1 MLATAQESPA
11 PPRKPKTLKELV
23 AEEKAAKEA
32 AKAAKEAEQKAAQEE
47 KERRE
52 AERAQREAERAQ
64 REAEREARIAAGEAV
79 PEDVADYITDT
90 DSAYWAPTN
99 VKQLGAQNYGEL
111 TQPVSSM
118 DLQDPE
124 NITTTVEYQPE
135 SGTYIIR
142 TRIGDIDITTPY
154 LLTQEEYNQYAERQI
169 MHRYWQ
175 QKIGEVEHNN
185 ERKFDITDMKF
196 NIGPADKVFGPGGV
210 QLKMQGSAELLFG
223 FKHQYIA
230 NPSLTPR
237 ARNNNIFDFD
247 EKIQASIQGKVGQ
260 KLNFTMSYN
269 TEASFSFDQQNIKIN
284 YKGEEDDIIQSIEAG
299 NVTMDLPSS
308 LIRGSQALFGIKAN
322 LKFGKFK
329 IQALV
334 SQQNSEAQ
342 SVSSQGGAQMS
353 KFDIAG
359 DMYDENRHFFLGH
372 FFRERYEQSMASV
385 PYIASGVQIN
395 KIEVWITNK
404 RGTYDEARNIV
415 AFNDLGETRL
425 HSLRHVWGADQKN
438 APDNKTNGLYSQ
450 IQQTD
455 FRHIDQT
462 SSALSAII
470 IDDQGHGMEGGLDY
484 EKIES
489 ARLLT
494 SSEYT
499 LNSALGFISLK
510 SALNQDEVLAVAYE
524 YTYNGQVYQV
534 GEFSTD
540 GSDELRTPNA
550 LALKMLKCSA
560 NAPNALGT
568 DREKERQNEIIYNR
582 KKKEEVSY
590 GTWDLMMK
598 NVYSLGATSINSDKF
613 EMYVTYRNDSVGTDM
628 QYLTESPINGK
639 QLIRVM
645 NLDRLDQKHNAN
657 PDGRFDFIEG
667 ITIQTGTGKIIFPV
681 LEPFGGHLAAALGGE
696 NTAYAKKYCF
706 QELYDSTI
714 VVAQEMS
721 EKNKFRL
728 TGKYKGTNSSEIRLN
743 AMNVPRGS
751 VTVTA
756 GGATLVENVDYTV
769 DYTMGTVTILNTSI
783 LESGTNVDVKLENQS
798 TFSMQRKS
806 LFGAHLEYEFNK
818 DLVIG
823 GTIMHLR
830 ERPLTTKVNMGSEPL
845 ANTVWGVNGSWKTE
859 LQWLT
864 NAIDK
869 IPWVTATA
877 PSTFQIN
884 AEFAHLIPGHTRDVG
899 STGTAYI
906 DDFESTTTSIDVHY
920 PSYWFLAST
929 PYNANPDKKRDFY
942 DDARLINDIRYNRHR
957 AHLAWYSVDPIF
969 GYPQTNTPDHIRNDL
984 AALSDHR
991 TRIVYQD
998 EIYPNR
1004 QEASNVDTKLP
1015 VLNLAY
1021 YPEERGQYNICADA
1035 IGPDGK
1041 MKDPEKN
1048 WAGIM
1053 RRLENTD
1060 FEKSNIEYI
1069 QFWLMDPALTN
1080 PDHPTD
1086 YNGELYINLGDVSE
1100 DILRD
1105 GKKAFE
1111 NGMPVSDADLGR
1123 VDSTI
1128 WGLVPRTN
1136 STVTAFSN
1144 EAGSRA
1150 RQDVGLNGLNDQQEY
1165 SFIYQGKRPYKDFVD
1180 TLRATLQPDVL
1191 SRWQR
1196 DPYSPL
1202 NDPAGDNYHF
1212 YRGTDYDEQS
1222 VPILDRYKHYN
1233 GTQGNSPDTEQQTE
1247 SYGTAATLTPDVE
1260 DINIDNTLNEYEKYY
1275 EYKVTLAPHMME
1287 VGRQNITEKKVRKV
1301 TLRNGETVDVTWYL
1315 FKIPLRGDN
1324 SKNVNGIR
1332 NWKSIRF
1339 MRMYMTG
1346 FQHETVLRFATMDL
1360 VRGEWRKYSRE
1371 LTPYG
1376 APTDTTSIDVQTVNI
1391 EENSTRTPINYV
1403 LPPGVSRQTDPGQA
1417 QLIAQNEQSM
1427 VLRVRNLST
1436 RDARAMYK
1444 NVGYDMRQYKKLQM
1458 FVHAEQMPE
1467 EDPNLHDDDLTC
1479 FIRLGSDVRNN
1490 YYEYEI
1496 PLKLTAPGIYNND
1509 SEADRGKVWPAENM
1523 FDFPLSVFTTAK
1535 TARNKARR
1543 AGNENVSNT
1552 EPYVVYDEANGK
1564 PQNKITVL
1572 GNPTLEE
1579 VSTIMIGVRNN
1590 GQHTASGEIWV
1601 NELRL
1606 SQFNEQGGVAAMA
1619 NAALAISDIAQL
1631 NVAGHLET
1639 AGYGSIE
1646 SNVMDRNLDN
1656 FYQISVSAALEAGRL
1671 LPEPAKIQMPLYV
1684 AYSKEVTTPDY
1695 DPLDTDVKLSETL
1708 STYNTK
1714 EERDSIKKMT
1724 NTVHESTSFSVSNM
1738 KVDIHSKKKDM
1749 FYDPANFSISA
1760 SYNKQAE
1767 HSPELETNYS
1777 TDHKGSF
1784 QYAYSFNPKPW
1795 EPFGK
1800 VEKVSKVKVLK
1811 EMNFYYLPQ
1820 SWAFNTNMHR
1830 TFSHMKMR
1838 DLAGT
1843 AATNMDLTYS
1853 KDFTWDRN
1861 VDFKYDLT
1869 KNMKFSF
1876 QSSMNA
1882 IIDEGKYTPEILTD
1896 RYFDPEFNHDKYE
1909 AWRDTIQRSLGRFG
1923 KPYAY
1928 QQIFTASWNVPL
1940 NRIPYVEAL
1949 TLNGSYNA
1957 NYNWTR
1963 TASTTSGNDMG
1974 NTVSSLQTWQVDGG
1988 INFETLYGKSKY
2000 WKGMTQRYSG
2010 RGAKRSFKPKNYTQT
2025 VDLKKGED
2033 LEITHRLNSE
2043 SLTVA
2048 VADSTGRK
2056 IPVSFKPSG
2065 NTKVTITPKEDCAQA
2080 TITITTRDPNQRTPA
2095 QITGDMFA
2103 YLGTL
2108 VRKLQVT
2115 YRETNS
2121 MTLPGF
2127 MPEAGFMGQNY
2138 AGGAAAPGFDFAF
2151 GFIPGNMLER
2161 ATKHHWLSGD
2171 TSVVQPAV
2179 RAHTSDL
2186 DIKLTLEPLPGLKI
2200 QLSGKRYYAQSSS
2213 IISSYGTPQETT
2225 TGSFNITQVAI
2236 GTAFSR
2242 IGGQEENYANATYDR
2257 FLENRKILTERVQD
2271 QYRGVTLPDAGFLR
2285 GTVYPGSKY
2294 DPSKHGRISNNSAD
2308 VLVPAFLAAY
2318 TGRSANSVSLNP
2330 FLGILNILPNWS
2342 VTFDGLGKLPWIK
2355 DHFKSVTLTHAYTC
2369 KYAIGS
2375 FGSYSTWV
2383 GASDGNRMVGFVRD
2397 MTSETT
2403 DEKGNAYDGI
2413 RPSSAYDIS
2422 NVSLTESFSPL
2433 IGLNLTMKNS
2443 LNFKAEYRKQRNL
2456 TLNVTSVQLTEGH
2469 TNEYVVGGGY
2479 TIKNLGF
2486 ISKRRDGSERRVS
2499 NDLKLQVDFSYKD
2512 VKMLLRKI
2520 EENLTQASSGNK
2532 VLAVK
2537 ISADYV
2543 LSQKINIQLF
2553 YDHQG
2558 TTPLISSSYPV
2569 KADNIGINIK
2579 LMLTR

>member
-1 MLATAQESPA
+1 MLPLLIVAQEPSSPETA
-11 PPRKPKTLKELV
+11 PLRQRPKTLKELV
-23 AEEKAAKEA
+23 AEERAQKAKE
-32 AKAAKEAEQKAAQEE
+32 KEEREAEKRAEQAE
-47 KERRE
+47 KERQE
-52 AERAQREAERAQ
+52 AARAARTRANNAAEAQTGDEPLT
-64 REAEREARIAAGEAV
+64 
-79 PEDVADYITDT
+79 PEDVADFVTET
-90 DSAYWAPTN
+90 DSAFWAPTN

-111 TQPVSSM
+111 TQPHSSM
-118 DLQDPE
+118 DLNDPE

-142 TRIGDIDITTPY
+142 TRLGENEITTPY
-154 LLTQEEYNQYAERQI
+154 MLTQEEYNQYAERQI
-169 MHRYWQ
+169 MHKYWQ

-247 EKIQASIQGKVGQ
+247 EKIQASIQGKVGTR
-260 KLNFTMSYN
+260 LNFNMSYN

-329 IQALV
+329 IQALI

-359 DMYDENRHFFLGH
+359 DNYDENRHFFLSH
-372 FFRERYEQSMASV
+372 FFRDNFEKAMSTV
-385 PYIASGVQIN
+385 PYIASGAQIN

-404 RGTYDEARNIV
+404 RGTYDQARNIV
-415 AFNDLGETRL
+415 AFTDLGETSKHTQL
-425 HSLRHVWGADQKN
+425 NWGVDQKP
-438 APDNKTNGLYSQ
+438 APDNKTNTLYTD
-450 IQQTD
+450 IQSTN
-455 FRHIDQT
+455 FRQIDQT
-462 SSALSAII
+462 STSL
-470 IDDQGHGMEGGLDY
+470 DGLNGMEGGVDY

-540 GSDELRTPNA
+540 ANEELRTPNA
-550 LALKMLKCSA
+550 LALKMLKSSA
-560 NAPNALGT
+560 NAPSQKG
-568 DREKERQNEIIYNR
+568 R
-582 KKKEEVSY
+582 

-613 EMYVTYRNDSVGTDM
+613 ELYVMYRNDSVGTDM
-628 QYLTESPINGK
+628 QYLSEGPINGK

-645 NLDRLDQKHNAN
+645 NLDRLDQKHNAS
-657 PDGRFDFIEG
+657 PDGRFDFVEG
-667 ITIQTGTGKIIFPV
+667 LTIQSATGKIIFPV
-681 LEPFGGHLAAALGGE
+681 LEPFGSHLAKQLGGE
-696 NTAYAKKYCF
+696 GTALAKKYCF
-706 QELYDSTI
+706 QELYDSTL

-728 TGKYKGTNSSEIRLN
+728 TGKYKGTNSSEIRLG

-783 LESGTNVDVKLENQS
+783 LESGTNVDVKLESQNN
-798 TFSMQRKS
+798 FFMQRKS
-806 LFGAHLEYEFNK
+806 LFGAHLEYEFTK
-818 DLVIG
+818 DLVVG

-845 ANTVWGVNGSWKTE
+845 ANTIWGVNASWKTE

-864 NAIDK
+864 NAVDK

-877 PSTFQIN
+877 PSTFSIN

-899 STGTAYI
+899 TAGTAYI
-906 DDFESTTTSIDVHY
+906 DDFESTTTNIDVHY

-929 PYNANPDKKRDFY
+929 PKKLLDAAGFNPKDTASYNKN
-942 DDARLINDIRYNRHR
+942 R

-1021 YPEERGQYNICADA
+1021 YPEERGQYNISAKEL
-1035 IGPDGK
+1035 GPDGK
-1041 MKDPEKN
+1041 LTNPKTRWGGM
-1048 WAGIM
+1048 M
-1053 RRLENTD
+1053 RRLETTD
-1060 FEKSNIEYI
+1060 FEKANIEYI
-1069 QFWLMDPALTN
+1069 QFWLMDPTLTN
-1080 PDHPTD
+1080 PELTD
-1086 YNGELYINLGDVSE
+1086 PEHYDLGYLYFNLGDISE

-1105 GKKAFE
+1105 GKKSFE
-1111 NGMPVSDADLGR
+1111 HGMPVSDADEGR
-1123 VDSTI
+1123 VENSF
-1128 WGLVPRTN
+1128 WGRIPRTT

-1144 EAGSRA
+1144 ETGSREK
-1150 RQDVGLNGLNDQQEY
+1150 QDIGLDGLNDDQEKTWPAY
-1165 SFIYQGKRPYKDFVD
+1165 RSYVD
-1180 TLRATLQPDVL
+1180 TLRAKMNADVL
-1191 SRWQR
+1191 SRWAR
-1196 DPYSPL
+1196 DAFSPL
-1202 NDPAGDNYHF
+1202 NDPAGDNFHF
-1212 YRGTDYDEQS
+1212 YRGTDFDDQEVS
-1222 VPILDRYKHYN
+1222 ILNRYKHYN
-1233 GTQGNSPDTEQQTE
+1233 GTQGNSPATEQQSE

-1260 DINIDNTLNEYEKYY
+1260 DINLDNTLNEYEKYY
-1275 EYKVTLAPHMME
+1275 EYKVRLRWDMLE
-1287 VGRQNITEKKVRKV
+1287 VGKQHITEKKIRKV
-1301 TLRNGETVDVTWYL
+1301 TLRNGETVDVAWYQ
-1315 FKIPLRGDN
+1315 FKIPLRGD
-1324 SKNVNGIR
+1324 SATMQRVGAIR

-1339 MRMYMTG
+1339 MRMYMTECE
-1346 FQHETVLRFATMDL
+1346 QEAYLRFATLDL
-1360 VRGEWRKYSRE
+1360 VRGEWRQYTRD
-1371 LTPYG
+1371 LAPVGTPETNTG
-1376 APTDTTSIDVQTVNI
+1376 AIDVQTVNI

-1417 QLIAQNEQSM
+1417 QLIAQNEQAM
-1427 VLRVRNLST
+1427 VLRVSNLAPH
-1436 RDARAMYK
+1436 DARAMYK
-1444 NVGYDMRQYKKLQM
+1444 NTGYDMRQYKNLQM
-1458 FVHAEQMPE
+1458 FVHAEKLSDL
-1467 EDPNLHDDDLTC
+1467 DPNLKDDDLTC
-1479 FIRLGSDVRNN
+1479 FIRMGSDLRNN

-1496 PLKLTAPGIYNND
+1496 PLKLTQPGMYNNE
-1509 SEADRGKVWPAENM
+1509 SEVDRAKVWPEENM
-1523 FDFPLSVFTTAK
+1523 FDFPLSVFTNAK
-1535 TARNKARR
+1535 TSRNKARR
-1543 AGNENVSNT
+1543 AGNEGVGNT
-1552 EPYVVYDEANGK
+1552 IPYVTYDEANDK

-1579 VSTIMIGVRNN
+1579 ISTIMIGVRNN
-1590 GQHTASGEIWV
+1590 GQHKASGEVWV

-1606 SQFNEQGGVAAMA
+1606 SQFNEKGGVAAMA
-1619 NAALAISDIAQL
+1619 NASLAISDIAQV

-1646 SNVMDRNLDN
+1646 SNVMDRNMDN
-1656 FYQISVSAALEAGRL
+1656 FYQISVSAALEGGRL
-1671 LPEPAKIQMPLYV
+1671 FPEPAKIQMPLYV
-1684 AYSKEVTTPDY
+1684 AYSKEVTTPEY

-1708 STYNTK
+1708 STYDSK
-1714 EERDSIKKMT
+1714 AEKDSIKKMT
-1724 NTVHESTSFSVSNM
+1724 NTVHESTSFSVSNL

-1749 FYDPANFSISA
+1749 FYDPANFAISA

-1767 HSPELETNYS
+1767 HSPEMETNYT

-1784 QYAYSFNPKPW
+1784 QYAYNFNPQPW

-1800 VEKVSKVKVLK
+1800 VEKVQKVKVLK
-1811 EMNFYYLPQ
+1811 ELNFYYLPQ
-1820 SWAFNTNMHR
+1820 SWGFNTNMHR

-1838 DLAGT
+1838 DLTGDAGT
-1843 AATNMDLTYS
+1843 NLDLTFS

-1876 QSSMNA
+1876 QSSYNA

-1896 RYFDPEFNHDKYE
+1896 RYFDAEFNHDKYE
-1909 AWRDTIQRSLGRFG
+1909 AWKDTIKRSLGRWG

-1928 QQIFTASWNVPL
+1928 QQIFTASWNIPL
-1940 NRIPYVEAL
+1940 NRIPYMDAL
-1949 TLNGSYNA
+1949 TANASYNA

-1963 TASTTSGNDMG
+1963 TASTMEGEDMG
-1974 NTVSSLQTWQVDGG
+1974 NTVSSTQSWQVDGG
-1988 INFETLYGKSKY
+1988 INFENWYGQSKY
-2000 WKGMTQRYSG
+2000 WKQMTQRYSG
-2010 RGAKRSFKPKNYTQT
+2010 RGGKRNFKPKTYTQT
-2025 VDLKKGED
+2025 VALKKGEAV
-2033 LEITHRLNSE
+2033 EVTHRLNSE
-2043 SLTVA
+2043 MLNIA
-2048 VADSTGRK
+2048 VTDSAGKK
-2056 IPVSFKPSG
+2056 IPVSFKSVD
-2065 NTKVTITPKEDCAQA
+2065 NTKVNITSKVDCANA
-2080 TITITTRDPNQRTPA
+2080 SITVSTKDPNERTPT

-2103 YLGTL
+2103 YLGTMI
-2108 VRKLQVT
+2108 RRLQIT

-2121 MTLPGF
+2121 MTLTGF
-2127 MPEAGFMGQNY
+2127 MPEAGFMGQRRVD
-2138 AGGAAAPGFDFAF
+2138 GAYAPGFDFAF
-2151 GFIPGNMLER
+2151 GFIPDNMMER
-2161 ATKHHWLSGD
+2161 AMKHHWLSAD
-2171 TSVVQPAV
+2171 TSVVQPSI
-2179 RAHTSDL
+2179 RAHTSDI
-2186 DIKLTLEPLPGLKI
+2186 DVKLTLEPLPGLKI
-2200 QLSGKRYYAQSSS
+2200 QLNGKRYMATSTS

-2225 TGSFNITQVAI
+2225 TGSYNITQVAI
-2236 GTAFSR
+2236 GTMFSR
-2242 IGGQEENYANATYDR
+2242 VGKQEENFANSAFEQ
-2257 FLENRKILTERVQD
+2257 FLENRKTLTERVQD
-2271 QYRGVTLPDAGFLR
+2271 QYTGVTIPDGGFLS
-2285 GTVYPGSKY
+2285 GTPMAGKKY
-2294 DPSKHGRISNNSAD
+2294 DPKVHGRISNSSAD

-2318 TGRSANSVSLNP
+2318 TGRSANKISLNP
-2330 FLGILNILPNWS
+2330 FMGILSMLPNWS

-2375 FGSYSTWV
+2375 FGSFSTWV
-2383 GASDGNRMVGFVRD
+2383 GVNENKQVGFVRD
-2397 MTSETT
+2397 VTT
-2403 DEKGNAYDGI
+2403 DMPQ
-2413 RPSSAYDIS
+2413 PSSAYDIS
-2422 NVSLTESFSPL
+2422 NVSLTEAFSPL

-2443 LNFKAEYRKQRNL
+2443 LNLKAEYRKQRNL

-2486 ISKRRDGSERRVS
+2486 ISKRRDGSEKRVS

-2520 EENLTQASSGNK
+2520 EEGLTQASSGNK
-2532 VLAVK
+2532 VFAIKV
-2537 ISADYV
+2537 SADYV

-2569 KADNIGINIK
+2569 KADNVGINLK